1 MEDIPVQGEHNSPTS
16 SSSDN
21 LNLPV
26 KPVSTKLTEPVAL
39 VSNYFPVNCNIP
51 DQWVIHKYL
60 IKTSPVLTCHTNQDK
75 RTLKKLVTKHKAILA
90 DLFDCYIYNE
100 GAIYSFERV
109 DEATLP
115 TDLESTIKETTYLTS
130 VEFNCEVPFSD

>member
-1 MEDIPVQGEHNSPTS
+1 M
-16 SSSDN
+16 
-21 LNLPV
+21 
-26 KPVSTKLTEPVAL
+26 
-39 VSNYFPVNCNIP
+39 
-51 DQWVIHKYL
+51 
-60 IKTSPVLTCHTNQDK
+60 
-75 RTLKKLVTKHKAILA
+75 KKLVTKHKAIFA

-115 TDLESTIKETTYLTS
+115 TDLECTIKETTYLTS